1 MREVIKME
9 DKEIL
14 KLSNE
19 IKLLNQS
26 RENDQKTIEEL
37 KGEIKNIKNKQEEMD
52 KSYTNSLQAMQLDMR
67 DIKNDFKNNR
77 EDIKTI
83 MDQVKKLTEDPQKV
97 NREIK
102 IGVIVAILSSLGTA
116 AITFLF
122 KR

>member
-1 MREVIKME
+1 MKEVIKME

-19 IKLLNQS
+19 IKLLNQY
-26 RENDQKTIEEL
+26 RENDKKTIEEL
-37 KGEIKNIKNKQEEMD
+37 KDEIKNIKSKQDEMD
-52 KSYTNSLQAMQLDMR
+52 KNYTNSLQSIQLDMR
-67 DIKNDFKNNR
+67 DMKNDFKNNR
-77 EDIKTI
+77 DDIKTI
-83 MDQVKKLTEDPQKV
+83 MKQVQKITEDPQKM

>member
-37 KGEIKNIKNKQEEMD
+37 KSEIKNIK
-52 KSYTNSLQAMQLDMR
+52 S
-67 DIKNDFKNNR
+67 I
-77 EDIKTI
+77 I
-83 MDQVKKLTEDPQKV
+83 
-97 NREIK
+97 
-102 IGVIVAILSSLGTA
+102 
-116 AITFLF
+116 
-122 KR
+122 

>member
-37 KGEIKNIKNKQEEMD
+37 KSEIKNIKSKQDEMD
-52 KSYTNSLQAMQLDMR
+52 KNYTNSLQSIQLDMR
-67 DIKNDFKNNR
+67 DMKNDFKNNR

-83 MDQVKKLTEDPQKV
+83 MKQVQKITEDPQKM